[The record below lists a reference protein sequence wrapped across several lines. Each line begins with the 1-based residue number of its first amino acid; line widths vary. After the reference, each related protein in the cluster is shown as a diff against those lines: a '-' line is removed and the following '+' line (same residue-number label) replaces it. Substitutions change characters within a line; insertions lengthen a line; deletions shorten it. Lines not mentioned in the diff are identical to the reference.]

1 MDDFLPFHYCDDKE
15 FFNLLPVIRS
25 KLKSKISCSCI
36 AQILPYYPSTDYEML
51 RECLTNKDQ
60 FLEFLENNN
69 FTSVY
74 NDIRDSLSPENF
86 SCKYYNEDKFN
97 SIIPK
102 QPKITLKA
110 FHLNI
115 RSLNLNCHQLKA
127 FLSCLNC
134 EFDYL
139 RR

>member
-1 MDDFLPFHYCDDKE
+1 MDDILPFNYCDDKE
-15 FFNLLPVIRS
+15 FFDLLSVIKS
-25 KLKSKISCSCI
+25 NHKSKMSCSSI
-36 AQILPYYPSTDYEML
+36 AKTLPYYSSTDYEML
-51 RECLTNKDQ
+51 RECLTNKDK

-74 NDIRDSLSPENF
+74 NDIIDGLSPEKF

-102 QPKITLKA
+102 QPKISLKA

-115 RSLNLNCHQLKA
+115 RS
-127 FLSCLNC
+127 
-134 EFDYL
+134 
-139 RR
+139 